1 MASDTRKARKAA
13 ARQPV
18 LPLTVSR
25 HALLERGSDRRFRM
39 LVHDLFT
46 IAGRMNAVRDHLG
59 RQLGI
64 TGPQYSLL
72 VAVAQLQETD
82 GVSVGRVADMLRVS
96 SAFVASQSGVLV
108 GRSLLVKQPS
118 SRDRRSMLL
127 SLTPAA
133 AVRIKSL
140 ASEIRSVNDSFF
152 AALDRRA
159 FDALATA
166 AAAIVQSSAKA
177 VAFVVAAEASGAATH
192 SD

>member
-46 IAGRMNAVRDHLG
+46 IAGRMNAVRDHFG

-72 VAVAQLQETD
+72 VAVAQLQGTD

-140 ASEIRSVNDSFF
+140 ASEIRAVNDSFF
-152 AALDRRA
+152 AALDRAA

-166 AAAIVQSSAKA
+166 AAAIVQSSVKA
-177 VAFVVAAEASGAATH
+177 VAFVAAAEASGAATH

>member
-72 VAVAQLQETD
+72 VAVAQLQGTD

-140 ASEIRSVNDSFF
+140 ASEIRAVNNSFF
-152 AALDRRA
+152 AALDRAA

-166 AAAIVQSSAKA
+166 AAAIVQSSVKA
-177 VAFVVAAEASGAATH
+177 VAFVAAAEASGAATH